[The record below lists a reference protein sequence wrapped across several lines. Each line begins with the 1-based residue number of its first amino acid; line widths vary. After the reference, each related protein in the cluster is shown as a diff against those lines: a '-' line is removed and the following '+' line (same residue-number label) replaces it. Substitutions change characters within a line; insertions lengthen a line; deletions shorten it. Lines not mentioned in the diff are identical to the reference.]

1 MTKEKSK
8 EVSTTSKQEL
18 MTEQDQAVIEQL
30 RANSG
35 EGQARPFIAIYQV
48 DNTKVK
54 EKMSDGREV
63 DALCAPRWKRTDKDG
78 VEYVT
83 TNVPTFKGVILKT
96 MWQVENKGKWDDKV
110 GAMVANDAPMFSSPL
125 FSPSVLF
132 GHSLL
137 DIKLT
142 DTGEI
147 LSMTY
152 PELKAKFEKSF
163 NLIGWVFVL
172 TNSGELVRVKAAGA
186 SRSPLFDYPK
196 TFRANDS
203 ISAHV
208 TLFSATYEEKPQPH
222 NIAKFEL
229 SDEPVDINA
238 VLTAQSELNML
249 FDFDNAATRDAEAL
263 GGEVLPA
270 EPITEPIV
278 INGPAFD

>member
-1 MTKEKSK
+1 MTKEKSTG
-8 EVSTTSKQEL
+8 VSTTSKKEL

-48 DNTKVK
+48 DNTK
-54 EKMSDGREV
+54 EKTKMPDGREV

-78 VEYVT
+78 IEYVT
-83 TNVPTFKGVILKT
+83 TNMPTFKGVILKT
-96 MWQVENKGKWDDKV
+96 MWQVENKGKWDPAAKM
-110 GAMVANDAPMFSSPL
+110 MVANDAPMFSSSL
-125 FSPSVLF
+125 FNPSVLF

-137 DIKLT
+137 NIKLT
-142 DTGEI
+142 DTGEV

-152 PELKAKFEKSF
+152 PELKAKFEKNF
-163 NLIGWVFVL
+163 NLIGWVFVM
-172 TNSGELVRVKAAGA
+172 TQDGELIRIKATGA

-249 FDFDNAATRDAEAL
+249 FDNAATRTAEAL

-278 INGPAFD
+278 IDGPAFN

>member
-1 MTKEKSK
+1 MTKETK
-8 EVSTTSKQEL
+8 EVATTSEKGL

-35 EGQARPFIAIYQV
+35 EGQARPFIPIYQV

-83 TNVPTFKGVILKT
+83 SNMPTFKGVILKT
-96 MWQVENKGKWDDKV
+96 MWQVENKGKWDPAANK
-110 GAMVANDAPMFSSPL
+110 MVANDAPMFSSHL

-137 DIKLT
+137 NIKLT
-142 DTGEI
+142 DSGEI

-172 TNSGELVRVKAAGA
+172 TSSGELVRIKATGA

-203 ISAHV
+203 ISAHT

-229 SDEPVDINA
+229 SDEPVDISI
-238 VLTAQSELNML
+238 VLTYQNELNML
-249 FDFDNAATRDAEAL
+249 FDNAATRTVEAL

-278 INGPAFD
+278 IDGPAFN